1 MSILEYNGSAV
12 VAMVGKNCVGIAS
25 DTRFG
30 AQQTTVSD
38 NMKRIYKVNN
48 RTLIGLSGLATD
60 VMTVQQKL
68 QEQVG
73 IRFICRIN
81 DEILAL
87 ICDRVDPL
95 IGRRIQAIRL
105 WKRLVLVFSCDACS
119 LWVC

>member
-1 MSILEYNGSAV
+1 MSIKMSILEYNGSAV

-73 IRFICRIN
+73 FI
-81 DEILAL
+81 L
-87 ICDRVDPL
+87 
-95 IGRRIQAIRL
+95 
-105 WKRLVLVFSCDACS
+105 KSF
-119 LWVC
+119 